1 MERQNAADPALPATA
16 TVQDC
21 DRCGE
26 ISTHAGIG
34 SETVCGV
41 FAGPADRRIDEW

>member
-34 SETVCGV
+34 SENGR
-41 FAGPADRRIDEW
+41 RRIRWTG